1 MFACQAAPTPVRDD
15 NNDSGGG
22 RSDGGGCGGAE
33 VSSVRGGPAAAA
45 AAGSNNNID
54 RSAAADGVRAKGEDS
69 TSPDYHMGKRE
80 RCFWGEA
87 MKGNSIRKT
96 EVELTHA
103 KMKAHHPS
111 THPRSMLYL

>member
-1 MFACQAAPTPVRDD
+1 MRDD

-22 RSDGGGCGGAE
+22 RSDGGGGGGAE
-33 VSSVRGGPAAAA
+33 VSSMRGGPAAAA

-103 KMKAHHPS
+103 KMKAHEPS
-111 THPRSMLYL
+111 THAGSMYL

>member
-22 RSDGGGCGGAE
+22 RSDGGGGAE

-54 RSAAADGVRAKGEDS
+54 RSAAADGVRGKGEDRTWSEGGSPSFS

-87 MKGNSIRKT
+87 ATGNCIKK
-96 EVELTHA
+96 L
-103 KMKAHHPS
+103 K
-111 THPRSMLYL
+111 LG

>member
-1 MFACQAAPTPVRDD
+1 MRDD

-80 RCFWGEA
+80 RCFWHEA
-87 MKGNSIRKT
+87 ATGNCIKKAG
-96 EVELTHA
+96 VELTHA

-111 THPRSMLYL
+111 THAGSMYL